1 MILFGKLN
9 WADMTTPWYKDEL
22 HKYEATDPYGI
33 PYQQGGYSYVT
44 PTQLAGINNRL
55 DNLTTLS
62 NKATTG
68 VAMAFAM
75 AGVPSLM
82 PNESFAVTMNWGNFQ
97 NANGLALNAAVRLD
111 NHVQLNGGVGYGAN
125 QNLVGGRVGL
135 RFGW

>member
-1 MILFGKLN
+1 LAGLGLASAGDISAIN
-9 WADMTTPWYKDEL
+9 SQ
-22 HKYEATDPYGI
+22 I
-33 PYQQGGYSYVT
+33 
-44 PTQLAGINNRL
+44 AGINSRL
-55 DNLTTLS
+55 DNLTSMS

-82 PNESFAVTMNWGNFQ
+82 PNENFAITMNWGNFQ
-97 NANGLALNAAVRLD
+97 SANGLALNAAVRLD
-111 NHVQLNGGVGYGAN
+111 NHVQFNAGVGYGAN